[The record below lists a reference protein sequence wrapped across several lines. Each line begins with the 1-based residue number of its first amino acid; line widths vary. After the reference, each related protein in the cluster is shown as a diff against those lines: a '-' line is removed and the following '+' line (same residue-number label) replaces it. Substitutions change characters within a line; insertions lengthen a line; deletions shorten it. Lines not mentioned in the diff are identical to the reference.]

1 MSGGGWRGIIQPLV
15 VGCALLAV
23 VLGATTWFLARQ
35 EAGNAAIRHTLTV
48 DNQVSAV
55 LSRLQDAETGQRGY
69 LLSGEDSYLEPYRV
83 AVAALDHEL
92 ADLRTTVADNPA
104 QVELA
109 AQLTTLV
116 TDKLAELRATVEQ
129 RQRGNVGQALALV
142 HAGTGKAVMDQA
154 RTVIAA
160 MRAEEERLLALRQ
173 SSLENAG
180 RWLQLGILSGI
191 VLLILLA
198 VGAVRDTERRAA
210 LARFLPEEVA
220 PRLAAGDAGLREGRR
235 QTASILFLDLRDS
248 TALAERMDPKRL
260 LIFITSFRRRVIAA
274 ARAHGGVVDKFIGD
288 GALIV
293 FGVPEA
299 SSNDAARA
307 LACARRLEALMEG
320 WNAKRRFDPPL
331 RIGIGVHC
339 GEILYGVVGD
349 ASRLELTVLG
359 DAVNVAARLEQ
370 ATKRWSTPILASAA
384 VVAAAGEAERWCEV
398 SDEPLPGRSERLAIL
413 APVSAWSEARSL
425 PVTGPAATAA

>member
-1 MSGGGWRGIIQPLV
+1 VTGGGWRGIIQPLV

-104 QVELA
+104 QVDLA

-116 TDKLAELRATVEQ
+116 TEKLAELRATIEQ

-160 MRAEEERLLALRQ
+160 MRAEEERLLTLRQ

-220 PRLAAGDAGLREGRR
+220 PRLAAAGLREGRR

-274 ARAHGGVVDKFIGD
+274 RAHGGVVDKFIGD

-299 SSNDAARA
+299 SPDDAARA
-307 LACARRLEALMEG
+307 LACARRLDALIAG

-331 RIGIGVHC
+331 RIGVGVHC

-370 ATKRWSTPILASAA
+370 ATKRWGTPILASAA
-384 VVAAAGEAERWCEV
+384 VVGAAGEADGWCEV
-398 SDEPLPGRSERLAIL
+398 TDEPLPGRSERLAIL
-413 APVSAWSEARSL
+413 APVGAPPRARSL
-425 PVTGPAATAA
+425 PAPLSAAAASG

>member
-1 MSGGGWRGIIQPLV
+1 MPF
-15 VGCALLAV
+15 
-23 VLGATTWFLARQ
+23 ATP
-35 EAGNAAIRHTLTV
+35 
-48 DNQVSAV
+48 SAV
-55 LSRLQDAETGQRGY
+55 
-69 LLSGEDSYLEPYRV
+69 P
-83 AVAALDHEL
+83 
-92 ADLRTTVADNPA
+92 
-104 QVELA
+104 
-109 AQLTTLV
+109 
-116 TDKLAELRATVEQ
+116 
-129 RQRGNVGQALALV
+129 
-142 HAGTGKAVMDQA
+142 
-154 RTVIAA
+154 
-160 MRAEEERLLALRQ
+160 
-173 SSLENAG
+173 
-180 RWLQLGILSGI
+180 
-191 VLLILLA
+191 
-198 VGAVRDTERRAA
+198 A

-235 QTASILFLDLRDS
+235 QTASILFLDLRNS

-299 SSNDAARA
+299 SPDDAARA
-307 LACARRLEALMEG
+307 LACARRLEALIAG

-370 ATKRWSTPILASAA
+370 ATKRLGHADPRLRGRGRRRRRGRPLVRGQRRAAAGPQRAAGDPGPGRCAATGSVSAGAPVRSSSVRMRAA
-384 VVAAAGEAERWCEV
+384 VVATMNSEPSSGCAQAGPTAASRGSTTTV
-398 SDEPLPGRSERLAIL
+398 MPSSSDSPTTSDCRGRSGRTMM
-413 APVSAWSEARSL
+413 VSI
-425 PVTGPAATAA
+425 PAVIRVAAA

>member
-1 MSGGGWRGIIQPLV
+1 MTGGGWRGIIQPLV

-23 VLGATTWFLARQ
+23 VLGATTWFLAREQ
-35 EAGNAAIRHTLTV
+35 AGNAAIRHTLTV

-92 ADLRTTVADNPA
+92 ADLRKTVADNPA
-104 QVELA
+104 QVDLA

-116 TDKLAELRATVEQ
+116 TEKLAELRATIEQ

-160 MRAEEERLLALRQ
+160 MRAEEERLLTLRQ

-235 QTASILFLDLRDS
+235 QLPASCSS
-248 TALAERMDPKRL
+248 T
-260 LIFITSFRRRVIAA
+260 
-274 ARAHGGVVDKFIGD
+274 
-288 GALIV
+288 
-293 FGVPEA
+293 
-299 SSNDAARA
+299 
-307 LACARRLEALMEG
+307 CATRPH
-320 WNAKRRFDPPL
+320 WP
-331 RIGIGVHC
+331 
-339 GEILYGVVGD
+339 
-349 ASRLELTVLG
+349 
-359 DAVNVAARLEQ
+359 
-370 ATKRWSTPILASAA
+370 
-384 VVAAAGEAERWCEV
+384 
-398 SDEPLPGRSERLAIL
+398 
-413 APVSAWSEARSL
+413 SAWTPS
-425 PVTGPAATAA
+425 GC